1 MATSTFH
8 HETPPPTI
16 GGVVRVAVA
25 APPAPTRGLGSR
37 TPRAGAAQGAE
48 AGPQAV
54 AGLPVP
60 LPEERPGFETP
71 ASSRP
76 SPDKPPARDEA
87 GQGPRRGRGAAVGDA
102 RSLASL
108 RGKRTPH
115 LPPWLQREEA
125 TSSILSEVLGE
136 LGAHSELSPVGT
148 GPCSPAPPTGF
159 YFAAPLSACACGTAG
174 AARRRGDAAT
184 RSSAQQDG
192 GAAGCPSGARARED
206 PNTLEPWPTRSPGPA
221 PPRSTLA
228 RKRSP
233 VRAPP
238 RPGMGGGQGRPRG
251 LGFVPRLAPVS
262 GRPAPIQIRGP
273 RTGRRAP

>member
-1 MATSTFH
+1 
-8 HETPPPTI
+8 
-16 GGVVRVAVA
+16 
-25 APPAPTRGLGSR
+25 
-37 TPRAGAAQGAE
+37 
-48 AGPQAV
+48 
-54 AGLPVP
+54 
-60 LPEERPGFETP
+60 
-71 ASSRP
+71 
-76 SPDKPPARDEA
+76 
-87 GQGPRRGRGAAVGDA
+87 VGDA

-221 PPRSTLA
+221 PPRGPQAQPSA
-228 RKRSP
+228 G
-233 VRAPP
+233 AAEAGDGG
-238 RPGMGGGQGRPRG
+238 RPGASAGSRLCSSSSPG
-251 LGFVPRLAPVS
+251 LETPGADPD
-262 GRPAPIQIRGP
+262 P
-273 RTGRRAP
+273 RTENGAARALAEPSGTAAGALGAVPP